1 MDGVS
6 QGNRRHATI
15 RAETRRGGGRREKR
29 FERKK
34 KRKKETEKLMRM
46 KTMRKFLSG
55 EARKRFTKFFYGLKE
70 KIYSKLSYTKRQLCG
85 AMIPVRCR

>member
-1 MDGVS
+1 M
-6 QGNRRHATI
+6 
-15 RAETRRGGGRREKR
+15 REK
-29 FERKK
+29 KK
-34 KRKKETEKLMRM
+34 TKETKKLMRM

-70 KIYSKLSYTKRQLCG
+70 KIYSKVSYTKRQLCG